1 MVAQLSVK
9 QLDRVRFPLSPQGS
23 IMEKLK
29 TLNTLKGSVR
39 EFEDLLGRTLYR
51 AEADDSVLTLYLSN
65 TNYVRFQHHQDCCE
79 SVYIEDICGDLD
91 DLVGAPLLEAEEVSD
106 YEGENT
112 GEESYT
118 WTFYKF
124 ATRKGFVTVR
134 WYGSSNGYY
143 SESVSV
149 DVVDTT
155 VQD

>member
-1 MVAQLSVK
+1 MEQL
-9 QLDRVRFPLSPQGS
+9 QTF
-23 IMEKLK
+23 
-29 TLNTLKGSVR
+29 NTLKGSVR
-39 EFEDLLGRTLYR
+39 EFDELLGRTLYK
-51 AEADDSVLTLYLSN
+51 AESDGEALTLFLSK

-91 DLVGAPLLEAEEVSD
+91 DLVGSPLLEAEEVSD
-106 YEGENT
+106 YEGEDT
-112 GEESYT
+112 GDESYT

-149 DVVDTT
+149 DVVDTNVT
-155 VQD
+155 D